1 MATEL
6 VTRINCG
13 EYILNIDSRCVWI
26 SRMINGKNK
35 EYERRVSGY
44 YTTLE
49 DCLKD
54 FVIKAKGNG
63 AKDLENCIALIK
75 EAEDA
80 ALEIISKVEHIS
92 AKTLRGQA

>member
-13 EYILNIDSRCVWI
+13 EYILNIDSRCMWI

-63 AKDLENCIALIK
+63 AKDLDHCIALIK

-80 ALEIISKVEHIS
+80 ALKMMSKVGHIS
-92 AKTLRGQA
+92 GETLRGKV